1 MTLATT
7 NAARVLKVLIAL
19 KGHTIT
25 GLSNQDLARGLN
37 ESPSAIT
44 RALQNLIEAGL
55 AVKLDNGRFAHSV
68 QMLQIAQAHAQHVV
82 QLQNRISEVN
92 QRIAAGALN

>member
-82 QLQNRISEVN
+82 QLQNRINEVN

>member
-19 KGHTIT
+19 RGHTIT

-68 QMLQIAQAHAQHVV
+68 QMLQIAQAHAQHIV

>member
-68 QMLQIAQAHAQHVV
+68 QMLQIAQAHAQHIV